1 MPDPFHPWQYF
12 SLAQRLAA
20 DPEAT
25 HREANLRAAVSRAY
39 YAVFL
44 IARDKAN
51 IRGKDGIHGQT
62 KAAVQARSF
71 AAGGEYEALRQ
82 MRVHADYLLKPGDP
96 DYDIAYADWQRNWE
110 DAEWYAQSL
119 FRFLNAW

>member
-1 MPDPFHPWQYF
+1 MPNPFHPEQYY
-12 SLAQRLAA
+12 SLAKRLAA
-20 DPEAT
+20 DLNESD
-25 HREANLRAAVSRAY
+25 REANLRAAVSRAY

-51 IRGKDGIHGQT
+51 VRGKDAVHGQT

-82 MRVHADYLLKPGDP
+82 MRVHADYLLQSGDP
-96 DYDIAYADWQRNWE
+96 GYDAAYDDWQRNWE
-110 DAEWYAQSL
+110 DAEWYAESL
-119 FRFLNAW
+119 FNFLSAW

>member
-1 MPDPFHPWQYF
+1 MLNPFHPWGYF

-20 DPEAT
+20 DLEET
-25 HREANLRAAVSRAY
+25 HREANLRAAVGRAY

-51 IRGKDGIHGQT
+51 VRGKDGIHAQT
-62 KAAVQARSF
+62 KAAVQTRSF
-71 AAGGEYEALRQ
+71 AAGGEYEALRR
-82 MRVHADYLLKPGDP
+82 MRVHADYLLKPSDP
-96 DYDIAYADWQRNWE
+96 DYDAATADWQRNWE

-119 FRFLNAW
+119 FRFLSAW

>member
-1 MPDPFHPWQYF
+1 MPNPFDPWQYF
-12 SLAQRLAA
+12 RLAQRLVA
-20 DPEAT
+20 DLDET

-44 IARDKAN
+44 IARDKARV
-51 IRGKDGIHGQT
+51 RGKDGIHGQT

-71 AAGGEYEALRQ
+71 AAGGHYEALRQ

-96 DYDIAYADWQRNWE
+96 NYDSAYDDWQRNWE
-110 DAEWYAQSL
+110 DAEWYSLSL
-119 FRFLNAW
+119 FDFLNAW